1 MLMVKTYNFPT
12 PDEGRYAVEQKR
24 NELARMYRSGCRLDA
39 EEMDWLD
46 WADNVLTAIQSD

>member
-12 PDEGRYAVEQKR
+12 PDEGRFAVEQKR
-24 NELARMYRSGCRLDA
+24 NELARMYRSGHRLDA

-46 WADNVLTAIQSD
+46 WADNVLTALQPD